1 MNDFCSAT
9 LRFGH
14 LRRRAQ
20 GFRQINMID
29 SALDLVI
36 VGAGTAGM
44 PCAIE
49 AVAAGLRVAVIEKT
63 PRPGGTLH
71 VSLGQMSGAGTALQR
86 DRGIADDPQAHL
98 DDILRI
104 NRGTGRRDI
113 LERTVPLQGETIDWL
128 MSLGFEMDP
137 DCPVVLHLHEAYR
150 TARTYW
156 GREGGRS
163 VLKAI
168 LPPFSAAMAQPNARL
183 LTGHR
188 ALSLAVEDRRVAG
201 VVVESEDG
209 QQQTLR
215 AGAVVLATGGY
226 GANPA
231 MFAKMT
237 GGRTLYTAAMP
248 SSQGEGIA
256 MAEAIGAEI
265 VGRDLFLPTYA
276 GIVSEPGGHQV
287 LWRQMPNLTPQVRAP
302 WELHLD
308 CTGRRFVREDD
319 PSVDAREH
327 ALNERPDLSF
337 WCVFDDAVLEAAP
350 PLLPG
355 WSDQELSQAWHTH
368 PSFVRAHGVEALAA
382 ATGMN
387 VQSFKQS
394 LKDYAA
400 ACRGERPDPM
410 GRLHCP
416 RPIEGPNF
424 RAIRMH
430 GMVLKTPAG
439 VRVND
444 SMQACR
450 ADGSAIEGLHV
461 IGEAIGGSTLSGQGF
476 VSGMSVTPSLALGR
490 WLGHRL
496 GQRLVV
502 SRAA

>member
-1 MNDFCSAT
+1 MF
-9 LRFGH
+9 
-14 LRRRAQ
+14 
-20 GFRQINMID
+20 D
-29 SALDLVI
+29 SAVDLVI

-49 AVAAGLRVAVIEKT
+49 AVAAGLRVVVIEKT
-63 PRPGGTLH
+63 PQVGGTLQ

-86 DRGIADDPQAHL
+86 DRGIVDHAQAHL
-98 DDILRI
+98 DDIIRI

-128 MSLGFEMDP
+128 MSLGFDMDP
-137 DCPVVLHLHEAYR
+137 NCPVVLHLHEAYR

-156 GREGGRS
+156 GREGGLS
-163 VLKAI
+163 VLNAI
-168 LPPFSAAMAQPNARL
+168 TPPFTAAMASPNAQL

-188 ALSLAVEDRRVAG
+188 ATRLIVEDERVSG
-201 VVVESEDG
+201 IEVESAQG
-209 QQQTLR
+209 TKQVLKAR
-215 AGAVVLATGGY
+215 AVVLATGGY
-226 GANPA
+226 GANAA
-231 MFAKMT
+231 MFARLT
-237 GGRTLYTAAMP
+237 GGRTLYTAALP

-256 MAEAIGAEI
+256 MAEAIGAQI
-265 VGRDLFLPTYA
+265 VGQDLFLPTYA
-276 GIVSEPGGHQV
+276 GVVSEPGGHQIT
-287 LWRQMPNLTPQVRAP
+287 WRHMPSLTPQVRPP

-308 CTGRRFVREDD
+308 GSGQRFVREDD

-327 ALNERPDLSF
+327 ALNELPDLSF

-355 WSDQELSQAWHTH
+355 WTPEELNEAWLTH
-368 PSFVRAHGVEALAA
+368 PSFVRACSVEALAA

-387 VQSFKQS
+387 ATSLKQS
-394 LKDYAA
+394 LNDYAS
-400 ACRGERPDPM
+400 ACRAERTDPM

-416 RPIEGPNF
+416 RPIEGPVF

-444 SMQACR
+444 AMQACR

-476 VSGMSVTPSLALGR
+476 VSGMSVTPSLTLGR
-490 WLGHRL
+490 WLGRTL
-496 GQRLVV
+496 GQRLSL